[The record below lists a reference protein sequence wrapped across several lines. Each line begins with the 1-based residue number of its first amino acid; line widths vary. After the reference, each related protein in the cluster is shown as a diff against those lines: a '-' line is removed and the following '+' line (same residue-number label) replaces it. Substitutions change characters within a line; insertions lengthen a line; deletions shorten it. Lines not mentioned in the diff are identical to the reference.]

1 MIMNNIEILNRS
13 LAGTALVLLSLN
25 ISAQTT
31 LPTFWNFDD
40 PTPMGWT
47 ESLDQVVGTT
57 RYTTGQAGTSCK
69 LDGDDEYVMVYFADV
84 AGPVSYYIKGQGSA
98 LTNDIFTIQESVN
111 GTNWTTMRELIG
123 AQIDNNTYIMY
134 TDQPQGASRYV
145 RWYFT
150 EKQSGR
156 NISLDEITVAAQAV
170 TNAQEIRVT
179 SGGNTVINGSTFV
192 IGTTASTA
200 MSIENMNL
208 PGGSALNVTG
218 MNITGANAA
227 DFSISGVSAPFNVD
241 PDGNQSFNINFTA
254 GGTGSRTATLTIANN
269 DANGDETSYVI
280 NLYGI
285 GGQFATE
292 PTAQPATINF
302 SGTTS
307 YTYNV
312 SFSAP
317 VQQAERYIVL
327 RKTGSAVTEEPADGT
342 SYTKGDYVGGAQ
354 VVHNGPAGTFTPS
367 WVVAGTT
374 YHFKV
379 FAANGPAGFENY
391 LTTNPTTGNVTS
403 AATMMADYYSGLDA
417 TQSSFPSALQTRI
430 NQNYNQIFYS
440 NYSTVMINGFEARD
454 TTGGQ
459 RVVDCAYSN
468 FHYVWTGQFFHDV
481 MSREHRYPHSW
492 MEIYPNQDVFSYS
505 DLHNLVPAHQTGVN
519 GIRSNFPFGKVV
531 QTISTFSEG
540 KFGTDANGHN
550 VYEPRDGHKG
560 NVARALFYMAAKWN
574 GTQGSG
580 GNGNWG
586 FPNPIS
592 TTVGYGQDQDVL
604 REWHWQDLPD
614 AYEIARND
622 YVESVQGNRN
632 PFVDSIDWVCYFDF
646 DDVSYVANPNGPCQ
660 VGVEEVQTIS
670 GLTAY
675 PNPTAGQLAVE
686 LLSATPQQLTYT
698 LCDATGRT
706 VLTEAWNVPMGGTKR
721 YFELGHLPN
730 GLYLMRVSGS
740 GTDATVRIT
749 VAN

>member
-1 MIMNNIEILNRS
+1 MKHLSTLTLM
-13 LAGTALVLLSLN
+13 LAG
-25 ISAQTT
+25 ISAMAQTT
-31 LPTFWNFDD
+31 LPTSWNFDD
-40 PTPMGWT
+40 PTPNGWV

-57 RYTTGQAGTSCK
+57 RYTTGQVGASCK

-98 LTNDIFTIQESVN
+98 LTNDIFTIQESAN

-123 AQIDNNTYIMY
+123 AQIDNNAYILY

-227 DFSISGVSAPFNVD
+227 DFSISGVSTPFNVD

-292 PTAQPATINF
+292 PTAQPASVNF

-317 VQQAERYIVL
+317 AQQAERYLVL
-327 RKTGSAVTEEPADGT
+327 RKIGSAVTEDPVDGT
-342 SYTKGDYVGGAQ
+342 TYSKGDYIGGAQ
-354 VVHNGPAGTFTPS
+354 VVHIGAAGTFTPS

-391 LTTNPTTGNVTS
+391 LTTNPTTGSVTS
-403 AATMMADYYSGLDA
+403 AATMMANYYSGIDA
-417 TQSSFPSALQTRI
+417 TQTNFPSTLQSRL
-430 NQNYNQIFYS
+430 NQSYNQIFYS

-454 TTGGQ
+454 TTDGQ

-468 FHYVWTGQFFHDV
+468 FHYVWSGQFFHDV
-481 MSREHRYPHSW
+481 ISREHRYPHSW
-492 MEIYPNQDVFSYS
+492 MDNYPDQDVFNYS
-505 DLHNLVPAHQTGVN
+505 DLHNLVPAHQNGVN
-519 GIRSNFPFGKVV
+519 AVRSNLPYGNVV
-531 QTISTFSEG
+531 QVTSTFEEG
-540 KFGTDANGHN
+540 TYGKDANGRN

-560 NVARALFYMAAKWN
+560 DAARALFYMAVKWN
-574 GTQGSG
+574 GTQGQN

-586 FPNPIS
+586 FPNPIDFITS
-592 TTVGYGQDQDVL
+592 YGQDQEVL
-604 REWHWQDLPD
+604 RQWHWQDLPD

-632 PFVDSIDWVCYFDF
+632 PFVDSVDWVCYFDF

-660 VGVEEVQTIS
+660 VGVEEVATIS
-670 GLTAY
+670 GMSAY
-675 PNPTAGQLAVE
+675 PNPTNGQVAIELQSAV
-686 LLSATPQQLTYT
+686 AQRLTYT
-698 LCDATGRT
+698 LTDATGRV
-706 VLTEAWNVPMGGTKR
+706 VLAETWSVPMGGTKR
-721 YFELGHLPN
+721 YFDMSHLTN

-740 GTDATVRIT
+740 GSDATVRIT
-749 VAN
+749 LAD